1 MSHALIID
9 DNMII
14 CRAIQTRL
22 EALGFASFDHAWTE
36 RQAVAAAAAR
46 IPDLVVVGD
55 EIAEG
60 RSLDAAKLIAEQFA
74 VPVLLVT
81 GDVDRARRIAG
92 KECLFEGPFLINQIE
107 DAVALTRCDA
117 PFRCTP
123 SLQRGPQRL

>member
-22 EALGFASFDHAWTE
+22 EALGFSSFDHAWTE
-36 RQAVAAAAAR
+36 RQAIAAAGAHL
-46 IPDLVVVGD
+46 PDLVVVGD

-60 RSLDAAKLIAEQFA
+60 RSLNAAKRIAQQFA

-81 GDVDRARRIAG
+81 GDVERARQMAG
-92 KECLFEGPFLINQIE
+92 KECQFEGPFLINQIE
-107 DAVALTRCDA
+107 DAVALAHNNADVQC
-117 PFRCTP
+117 P
-123 SLQRGPQRL
+123 SPRQSEFQRM